1 MGQPALKSDATRI
14 LESQARLRCAELAA
28 EESFGEI
35 VASVIEQMQALG
47 VAPLAELAALSV
59 DEVRS
64 HVALCEQALAC
75 LCQEYGV
82 RTMRSVEEL
91 APELFPE
98 YERARL
104 GAADRLR
111 QSIAAGALILGEP
124 GLLKAQAMDD
134 LEAAAAQLDDP
145 LLDWTL
151 AMGERERTV
160 FSELLR
166 DESVP
171 CGAPSE
177 P

>member
-1 MGQPALKSDATRI
+1 MKSDATRI

-98 YERARL
+98 YEQARSWLRRFPDDDDDGTGRGRARP
-104 GAADRLR
+104 A
-111 QSIAAGALILGEP
+111 I
-124 GLLKAQAMDD
+124 
-134 LEAAAAQLDDP
+134 
-145 LLDWTL
+145 
-151 AMGERERTV
+151 
-160 FSELLR
+160 
-166 DESVP
+166 
-171 CGAPSE
+171 PSRGVQ